1 MSLSNSLN
9 SMQTTRLM
17 KMNGLPSTEELRYML
32 VSAKEQ
38 KKMVE
43 LPFKHTNGF
52 SFVIKVV
59 PPQAQFGPKWTFGKD
74 DGSPAF
80 WTRESIDVM
89 MIQNKMKIDS
99 ISALNAPSNA
109 QSQTE
114 SQNQQAIVF
123 KATATGNN
131 IPAFNDPLQN
141 PFNNPNA
148 VQPPEGFGNFGG
160 QNLSSHGWMPQAKE
174 KQEEK
179 KEGVL
184 PEPIPLDPES
194 ILITVEHLQ
203 NPDTGLTHYSA
214 FTYFLQREFSSFK
227 KNGVKLAV
235 ISFDF
240 RDRDTGDLIELPV
253 EALEIVGRHLHQKC
267 SPFDI
272 SSRMPDSSEFL
283 VLLTG
288 YGASD
293 AMTFAG
299 GLWKEMTEEFYS
311 TFGED
316 PRSIAIGVSSIP
328 EQCADPGVL
337 LATARKA
344 KEQARLTSR
353 SHLLFTPF

>member
-9 SMQTTRLM
+9 SMPTTRLM
-17 KMNGLPSTEELRYML
+17 KMNGLPSTEDLRYML
-32 VSAKEQ
+32 VTAKEQ

-52 SFVIKVV
+52 SFCVKVV
-59 PPQAQFGPKWTFGKD
+59 PPLNQFGPKWTFGKD
-74 DGSPAF
+74 DGSAAF

-99 ISALNAPSNA
+99 ISSLNADDSAA
-109 QSQTE
+109 QQTDSQQT
-114 SQNQQAIVF
+114 IVF
-123 KATATGNN
+123 RPTMTGNN
-131 IPAFNDPLQN
+131 IPAFNDPLRN
-141 PFNNPNA
+141 PFNNPGA
-148 VQPPEGFGNFGG
+148 GPPPEGLGGNYGG
-160 QNLSSHGWMPQAKE
+160 QNLSTHGWMPQAKE

-184 PEPIPLDPES
+184 PDPIALDPES

-203 NPDTGLTHYSA
+203 DPETGLTHFSA
-214 FTYFLQREFSSFK
+214 FTYFLQRDFSSFR

-235 ISFDF
+235 LIFDF
-240 RDRDTGDLIELPV
+240 RDKDSGDLIELPV

-272 SSRMPDSSEFL
+272 SSRMPESGEFI
-283 VLLTG
+283 VLLPG

-293 AMTFAG
+293 AMQFAS
-299 GLWKEMTEEFYS
+299 GLWQEMTQEFYS

-316 PRSIAIGVSSIP
+316 PRSVAVGVASIP
-328 EQCADPGVL
+328 EQCAEPGVL

-353 SHLLFTPF
+353 SHQLFTAF